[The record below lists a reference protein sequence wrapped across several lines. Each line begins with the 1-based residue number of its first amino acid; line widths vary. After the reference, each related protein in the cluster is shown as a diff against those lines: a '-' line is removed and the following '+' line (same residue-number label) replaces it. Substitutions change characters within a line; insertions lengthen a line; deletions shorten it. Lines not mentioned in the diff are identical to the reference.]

1 MNRNHY
7 SF

>member
-7 SF
+7 N